1 MANQAVSCGQTN
13 FANHIAVMYDGLCDR
28 NREQPPVDQRAQR
41 VGIIRR
47 VPRPPGK
54 PFMMCIKHFRHG
66 KLPLLAEGRQRFIC
80 RHGIVEHQ
88 RGFKAVA
95 HGGAGKFEVFLR
107 VLL

>member
-1 MANQAVSCGQTN
+1 
-13 FANHIAVMYDGLCDR
+13 
-28 NREQPPVDQRAQR
+28 
-41 VGIIRR
+41 
-47 VPRPPGK
+47 
-54 PFMMCIKHFRHG
+54 MMCVKHFRHG
-66 KLPLLAEGRQRFIC
+66 ELPLLAEGRQRFIC